1 MLTDTQVTAII
12 KKAKLL
18 SEADLT
24 AALKKVSGGKKS
36 LQQYLLEQ
44 KLISTTAFTQAA
56 ADYFKV
62 PLAEIKG
69 SQIRQDIL
77 LIVPEPL
84 ATRHQIIA
92 FNKDKDYLYVA
103 TTDPADL
110 EALEFIKRHSGQKL
124 KIYLATEDDIKE
136 ILKQYHRSLEAELGS
151 LGVTSNEA
159 GAPSDQE
166 TQDLHALAKDLP
178 VVRLVDT
185 ILEYAIFEEASDI
198 HIEPA
203 EKEVYVRYRIDGML
217 RDVMTLP
224 KTIQAGLLA
233 RLKVLAGLK
242 LDEHRLPQDGRF
254 KITAK
259 DYKVSFRV
267 SVLPIFDG
275 EKIVMRLLNESSKQ
289 LTLEQLGFQ
298 PKDLEK
304 IKAAIAKPH
313 GMILI
318 TGPTGSG
325 KTTTLYTMMG
335 ILNQPDVN
343 ISTVEDPIEYR
354 MPRINQ
360 SQVQPKIGFTFASGL
375 RALLRQDPDIIMVGE
390 IRDNETVQIAI
401 NAAMTG
407 HLVLST
413 LHTNDAATAIPRL
426 LDMDVP
432 AFLISSTVNVVIA
445 QRLVRKL
452 CQSCLTSYNLDN
464 AALKELGKGLNLD
477 ELHTNLQKSGII
489 SERYKT
495 LKDVTFY
502 RGKGCNQCG
511 NEGYKGRIGIYEVL
525 EITPAIQD
533 LIMKHAT
540 ADQIL
545 NAARNASM
553 TLMLEDGFLKAQTG
567 ITSLEE
573 ILRVTTE

>member
-18 SEADLT
+18 SEADL
-24 AALKKVSGGKKS
+24 AAILKKIGSGKKS

-44 KLISTTAFTQAA
+44 KLIVTTAFTQAT

-69 SQIRQDIL
+69 AQVRQDIL

-84 ATRHQIIA
+84 ATRHQIVA
-92 FNKDKDYLYVA
+92 FNKNKDYLYVA
-103 TTDPADL
+103 TTDPTDL
-110 EALEFIKRHSGQKL
+110 EALEFIKRRSGQKL

-136 ILKQYHRSLEAELGS
+136 IIKQYHRSLEAELGS
-151 LGVTSNEA
+151 LGVSSGET
-159 GAPSDQE
+159 GGTTDQE
-166 TQDLHALAKDLP
+166 GQNLHALAKDLP

-198 HIEPA
+198 HVEPA
-203 EKEVYVRYRIDGML
+203 EKEVYIRYRIDGML

-224 KTIQAGLLA
+224 KTVQAGLLA
-233 RLKVLAGLK
+233 RIKVLAGLK

-254 KITAK
+254 KIATR

-298 PKDLEK
+298 PKDLERVK
-304 IKAAIAKPH
+304 TAIGKPH
-313 GMILI
+313 GMVLI

-375 RALLRQDPDIIMVGE
+375 RALLRQDPNIIMVGE

-426 LDMDVP
+426 LDMEVP
-432 AFLISSTVNVVIA
+432 AFLISSTVNVIIA

-464 AALKELGKGLNLD
+464 AAIKELGKGLNLD
-477 ELHTNLQKSGII
+477 ELHMNLKKSGIL
-489 SERYKT
+489 SEGYKT

-511 NEGYKGRIGIYEVL
+511 NEGYKGRIGIYEVMG
-525 EITPAIQD
+525 ISPAIQD
-533 LIMKHAT
+533 LIMKRAT
-540 ADQIL
+540 ADQIVT
-545 NAARNASM
+545 AARSEGM
-553 TLMLEDGFLKAQTG
+553 TLMLEDGFIKAQTG

-573 ILRVTTE
+573 VLRVTTE